1 MKHIYYNF
9 LFILVALT
17 SCSNASKPNDP
28 IPKHETFKIQ
38 SKQVGEKRVINVWTP
53 ENYKA
58 VNEFGYV
65 GYNYIGRA
73 DFILP
78 RGTMIFNVKV
88 TVGYIGLINENTN
101 TVVPFYPFGRASYNH
116 SFFSGK
122 AGGDVIQR
130 PIINY

>member
-1 MKHIYYNF
+1 MTIVYNGTVTLNGSF
-9 LFILVALT
+9 PYGT
-17 SCSNASKPNDP
+17 GG
-28 IPKHETFKIQ
+28 FKI
-38 SKQVGEKRVINVWTP
+38 EKPLN
-53 ENYKA
+53 NYKA